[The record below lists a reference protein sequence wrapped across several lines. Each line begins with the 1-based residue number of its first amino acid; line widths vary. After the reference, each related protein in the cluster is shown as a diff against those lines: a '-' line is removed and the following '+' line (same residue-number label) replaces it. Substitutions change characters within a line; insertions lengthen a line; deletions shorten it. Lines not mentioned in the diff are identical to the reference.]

1 MPDSLGCFAMKWLDI
16 LWRLGEGAVSN
27 VTQQLDRW
35 RWQLLQSLL
44 LGVMA
49 AVCGLAVLML
59 TALLALMTFWE
70 SHRYETLWF
79 LLLAYTGMTWW
90 LVRRVGQL
98 VRPPRAWSRSRAAS
112 DSGCCRCDRRTGGDC
127 RAGS

>member
-1 MPDSLGCFAMKWLDI
+1 MPDSQGCSAMKWFDI

-27 VTQQLDRW
+27 MTQQLDRW

-44 LGVMA
+44 LVVMA
-49 AVCGLAVLML
+49 AVCGLAVLLL

-70 SHRYETLWF
+70 SHRYEALWI
-79 LLLAYTGMTWW
+79 LLLAYTAMTGW
-90 LVRRVGQL
+90 LVRRAGQL
-98 VRPPRAWSRSRAAS
+98 VGHPRDRARSRGAD
-112 DSGCCRCDRRTGGDC
+112 DSGCCRCGRRTGGDC